1 MRLKVNKIEKPKFMN
16 FGLVIIL
23 IVGIVLLSGCI
34 QEQGQ
39 TGTHSEKAQTPS
51 QTPQVTASTS
61 SPANINI
68 FASAKEGDVIRFYFL
83 LEDAN
88 GENIPADGHVKVEIF
103 DDLNNSLYYQEFDV
117 KASEFVDYQ
126 FKLTG
131 QYMGKAYEWRVPIS
145 KIKKG
150 ISLLGFGKASLTFVT
165 PEGKELHAVDT
176 TVPIPTYT
184 EEELEQMAEEEYNK
198 NATVISLVAE
208 DDNFR
213 VKIIKYGFFTDY
225 SFSSPENLLRV
236 DLEVEAKQSGSF
248 YTYDAKL
255 IDSEDNQ
262 YEWSYKSKFESG
274 EIESGV
280 IRKGY
285 IAFENVPKNVNI
297 SKIIIDNYIFDLK
310 NKKAYTYEQLAEEE
324 YNQNAVIVNKKI
336 RKGNFEVTVTKAGFF
351 SPYEFGEKKQYLRID
366 MEVKNVGSESDYF
379 SPSGM
384 AIIDNQGNQYERT
397 YGGTL
402 DTFSKIYPG
411 VTKKGYILFEGV
423 PTSSTSVKLVFEL
436 GYDEN
441 FNPYLFEYNINL
453 K

>member
-39 TGTHSEKAQTPS
+39 TGTPSEKAQTPS

-184 EEELEQMAEEEYNK
+184 EEELEQMAEEEYN
-198 NATVISLVAE
+198 
-208 DDNFR
+208 
-213 VKIIKYGFFTDY
+213 
-225 SFSSPENLLRV
+225 
-236 DLEVEAKQSGSF
+236 
-248 YTYDAKL
+248 
-255 IDSEDNQ
+255 
-262 YEWSYKSKFESG
+262 
-274 EIESGV
+274 
-280 IRKGY
+280 
-285 IAFENVPKNVNI
+285 
-297 SKIIIDNYIFDLK
+297 
-310 NKKAYTYEQLAEEE
+310 
-324 YNQNAVIVNKKI
+324 QNAVIVNKKI